1 MLFCENLHAKK
12 FLCYSVAKMKI
23 IVAPNAF
30 KETLSA
36 VEVADCIEQGI
47 RIIWPETAIEKFPLA
62 DGGDGTAD
70 VLVSAMGG
78 KIIAREVT
86 GPLGNKVRAEIG
98 LLGDEMTAVV
108 EMASASGLRLV
119 PLEKRNPLR
128 TTTYGTG
135 ELIKACLDRGAKEI
149 IVGVGGSATV
159 DGGAGMAT
167 ALGAKLLDKFGKPI
181 ESGGEG
187 LKNLFRIDC
196 SQLDSR
202 IKRTKFIVAADVDNP
217 LLGKRGAA
225 RVYAAQKGA
234 TPKMVGELE
243 KYLTNFARVIE
254 KDLGIEV
261 ADLPGAGAG
270 GGLGAGSVAF
280 LNARI
285 KQGVDIVIKAW
296 GLKEKME
303 NADLVFTGE
312 GSIDRQTL
320 YGKVPFGVAKIAK
333 KYGVPVIA
341 IAGNVEDGAYM
352 LSKYGIE
359 AIFSTTPRIMT
370 LAEIRKNPGQ
380 LITNT
385 VEQIM
390 RIYRLRKEGC

>member
-1 MLFCENLHAKK
+1 
-12 FLCYSVAKMKI
+12 MKI
-23 IVAPNAF
+23 IIAPNAF

-47 RIIWPETAIEKFPLA
+47 KRIWPETAIEKSPLA
-62 DGGDGTAD
+62 DGGDGTVD

-78 KIIAREVT
+78 KIIARKVV

-98 LLGDEMTAVV
+98 LLDDEMTAVV

-167 ALGAKLLDKFGKPI
+167 ALGVKLLDKFGKPI

-196 SQLDSR
+196 SHLDSR

-270 GGLGAGSVAF
+270 GGLSAGSVAF

>member
-1 MLFCENLHAKK
+1 M
-12 FLCYSVAKMKI
+12 CYSVAKMKI
-23 IVAPNAF
+23 IIAPNAF

-47 RIIWPETAIEKFPLA
+47 RTIWPETTIEKFPLA
-62 DGGDGTAD
+62 DGGDGTVDAF
-70 VLVSAMGG
+70 VSAMGG
-78 KIIAREVT
+78 KIIARKVT
-86 GPLGNKVRAEIG
+86 GPLGKKVRAEIG

-108 EMASASGLRLV
+108 EMAAASGLRLV
-119 PLEKRNPLR
+119 PLQKRNPLR

-135 ELIKACLDRGAKEI
+135 ELIKACLDRGAKKI

-159 DGGAGMAT
+159 DGGAGMAM

-181 ESGGEG
+181 ELGGEG

-234 TPKMVGELE
+234 PPNMVGELE

-254 KDLGIEV
+254 KDLGVEV
-261 ADLPGAGAG
+261 ANLPGAGAA
-270 GGLGAGSVAF
+270 GGLGAGLVAF

-285 KQGVDIVIKAW
+285 KPGVDIVIKAW

-333 KYGVPVIA
+333 KHGVPVIA
-341 IAGNVEDGAYM
+341 IAGNVEDGADI
-352 LSKYGIE
+352 LLKYGVE

-390 RIYRLRKEGC
+390 RIYRLREEGC

>member
-1 MLFCENLHAKK
+1 M
-12 FLCYSVAKMKI
+12 CYSVAKMKI
-23 IVAPNAF
+23 IIAPNAF

-47 RIIWPETAIEKFPLA
+47 RTIWPETTIEKFPLA
-62 DGGDGTAD
+62 DGGDGTVDAF
-70 VLVSAMGG
+70 VSAMGG
-78 KIIAREVT
+78 KIIARKVT
-86 GPLGNKVRAEIG
+86 GPLGKKVRAEIG

-108 EMASASGLRLV
+108 EMAAASGLRLV
-119 PLEKRNPLR
+119 PLQKRNPLR

-135 ELIKACLDRGAKEI
+135 ELIKACLDRGAKKI

-159 DGGAGMAT
+159 DGGAGMAM

-181 ESGGEG
+181 ELGGEG

-234 TPKMVGELE
+234 PPNMVGELE

-254 KDLGIEV
+254 KDLGVEV
-261 ADLPGAGAG
+261 ANLPGAGAA
-270 GGLGAGSVAF
+270 GGLGAGLVAF

-285 KQGVDIVIKAW
+285 KPGVDLVIKAW

-333 KYGVPVIA
+333 KHGVPVIA
-341 IAGNVEDGAYM
+341 IAGNVEDGADI
-352 LSKYGIE
+352 LLKYGVE

-390 RIYRLRKEGC
+390 RIYRLREEGC

>member
-1 MLFCENLHAKK
+1 
-12 FLCYSVAKMKI
+12 MKI
-23 IVAPNAF
+23 IIAPNAF

-47 RIIWPETAIEKFPLA
+47 RKIWPETTIEKFPLA
-62 DGGDGTAD
+62 DGGDGTVNA
-70 VLVSAMGG
+70 LVSAMGG
-78 KIIAREVT
+78 KIIVRKVT
-86 GPLGNKVRAEIG
+86 GPLGKKVTAEIG
-98 LLGDEMTAVV
+98 LLGNEMTAVV
-108 EMASASGLRLV
+108 EMASASGLWLV
-119 PLEKRNPLR
+119 PLGKRNPLR

-135 ELIKACLDRGAKEI
+135 ELIKACLDRGAKKI

-167 ALGAKLLDKFGKPI
+167 ALGAKLLDKLGKPI
-181 ESGGEG
+181 ELGGEG

-202 IKRTKFIVAADVDNP
+202 IKRTKFIVASDVANP

-254 KDLGIEV
+254 EDLGIEV
-261 ADLPGAGAG
+261 ANVPGAGAA
-270 GGLGAGSVAF
+270 GGLGAGLVAF

-296 GLKEKME
+296 GLNEKME

-333 KYGVPVIA
+333 RYGVPVIA

-390 RIYRLRKEGC
+390 RTYRLRKESC

>member
-1 MLFCENLHAKK
+1 M
-12 FLCYSVAKMKI
+12 CYSVAKMKI
-23 IVAPNAF
+23 IIAPNAF

-36 VEVADCIEQGI
+36 VEVADCIERGI
-47 RIIWPETAIEKFPLA
+47 KRIWPETAIEKSPLA
-62 DGGDGTAD
+62 DGGDGTVDA
-70 VLVSAMGG
+70 LVSATGG
-78 KIIAREVT
+78 KIIARKVT
-86 GPLGNKVRAEIG
+86 GPLGEKVRAEIG
-98 LLGDEMTAVV
+98 LLSDEMTAVV

-119 PLEKRNPLR
+119 PLQKRNPLR

-135 ELIKACLDRGAKEI
+135 ELIKACLDRGAKKI

-159 DGGAGMAT
+159 DGGAGMAM
-167 ALGAKLLDKFGKPI
+167 ALGAKLLDKSGKPI
-181 ESGGEG
+181 ELGGEG

-234 TPKMVGELE
+234 TPKMVGGLE
-243 KYLTNFARVIE
+243 KYLTNFARVIK
-254 KDLGIEV
+254 KDIGVEV
-261 ADLPGAGAG
+261 ANLPGAGAA
-270 GGLGAGSVAF
+270 GGLGAGLVAF

-320 YGKVPFGVAKIAK
+320 YGKVPFGVAKIGK
-333 KYGVPVIA
+333 KYGVPVIV
-341 IAGNVEDGAYM
+341 IAGNVEDDAYIF
-352 LSKYGIE
+352 LKYGIE

-370 LAEIRKNPGQ
+370 LAEIHKNPGQ

-390 RIYRLRKEGC
+390 RIYRLREKGY

>member
-1 MLFCENLHAKK
+1 
-12 FLCYSVAKMKI
+12 MKI
-23 IVAPNAF
+23 IIAPNAF

-47 RIIWPETAIEKFPLA
+47 RKIWPETTIEKFPLA
-62 DGGDGTAD
+62 DGGDGTVNA
-70 VLVSAMGG
+70 LVSAMGG
-78 KIIAREVT
+78 KIIVRKVT
-86 GPLGNKVRAEIG
+86 GPLGRKVTAESG
-98 LLGDEMTAVV
+98 LLGNEMTAVV
-108 EMASASGLRLV
+108 EMASASGLWLV
-119 PLEKRNPLR
+119 PPGKRNPLR

-135 ELIKACLDRGAKEI
+135 ELIKACLDRGAKKI

-167 ALGAKLLDKFGKPI
+167 ALGAKLLDKLGKPI
-181 ESGGEG
+181 ELGGEG

-202 IKRTKFIVAADVDNP
+202 IKRTKFIVASDVANP

-254 KDLGIEV
+254 EDLGIEV
-261 ADLPGAGAG
+261 ANVPGAGAA
-270 GGLGAGSVAF
+270 GGLGAGLVAF

>member
-1 MLFCENLHAKK
+1 
-12 FLCYSVAKMKI
+12 MKI
-23 IVAPNAF
+23 IIAPNAF

-36 VEVADCIEQGI
+36 VEVADCIERGI
-47 RIIWPETAIEKFPLA
+47 KTIWPETAIAKFPLA
-62 DGGDGTAD
+62 DGGDGTVDA
-70 VLVSAMGG
+70 LVSAMGG
-78 KIIAREVT
+78 KVIAREVT
-86 GPLGNKVRAEIG
+86 GPLGKKVRAEIG
-98 LLGDEMTAVV
+98 LLGDEMTGVV

-135 ELIKACLDRGAKEI
+135 ELIKACLDRGAKKI

-181 ESGGEG
+181 GLGGEG
-187 LKNLFRIDC
+187 LRNLFRIDC

-202 IKRTKFIVAADVDNP
+202 IKHTKFIVAADVDNP

-254 KDLGIEV
+254 KGLGVEV
-261 ADLPGAGAG
+261 ADLPGAGAA

-296 GLKEKME
+296 GLKEKMK

-341 IAGNVEDGAYM
+341 IAGNVEDGAYI

-390 RIYRLRKEGC
+390 RIYRLRKTGC

>member
-1 MLFCENLHAKK
+1 
-12 FLCYSVAKMKI
+12 MKI

-47 RIIWPETAIEKFPLA
+47 RKIWPETTIEKFPLA
-62 DGGDGTAD
+62 DGGDGTVDA
-70 VLVSAMGG
+70 LVSAMGG

-119 PLEKRNPLR
+119 PLQKRNPLR

-135 ELIKACLDRGAKEI
+135 ELIKACLDRGAKKI

-181 ESGGEG
+181 ELGGEG

>member
-1 MLFCENLHAKK
+1 
-12 FLCYSVAKMKI
+12 MKI
-23 IVAPNAF
+23 IIAPNTF

-47 RIIWPETAIEKFPLA
+47 KTIWPETAIEKFPLA
-62 DGGDGTAD
+62 DGGDGTVDA
-70 VLVSAMGG
+70 LVSATGG
-78 KIIAREVT
+78 KIIARKVT
-86 GPLGNKVRAEIG
+86 GPLGKKVRAEIG

-135 ELIKACLDRGAKEI
+135 ELIKACLDRGAKKI

-167 ALGAKLLDKFGKPI
+167 ALGAKLLDKSGKPI
-181 ESGGEG
+181 ESGGGG

-202 IKRTKFIVAADVDNP
+202 IKHTKFIVAADVDNP
-217 LLGKRGAA
+217 LLGERGAA

-254 KDLGIEV
+254 KDLGVGV
-261 ADLPGAGAG
+261 ANLPGAGAA

-285 KQGVDIVIKAW
+285 KQGVDIVIEAW
-296 GLKEKME
+296 GLREKMK

-320 YGKVPFGVAKIAK
+320 YGKVPFGVAKIAR

>member
-1 MLFCENLHAKK
+1 
-12 FLCYSVAKMKI
+12 MKI
-23 IVAPNAF
+23 IIAPNAF

-47 RIIWPETAIEKFPLA
+47 KRIWPETTIEKFPLA
-62 DGGDGTAD
+62 DGGDGTVDA
-70 VLVSAMGG
+70 LVSAMGG

-86 GPLGNKVRAEIG
+86 GPLGEKVRAESG

-119 PLEKRNPLR
+119 PLQKRNPLR

-135 ELIKACLDRGAKEI
+135 ELIKACLDRGAKKI

-159 DGGAGMAT
+159 DGGAGMAM

-187 LKNLFRIDC
+187 LKDLFRIDC

-202 IKRTKFIVAADVDNP
+202 IKRTKFIVASDVDNP
-217 LLGKRGAA
+217 LFGKRGAA

-234 TPKMVGELE
+234 TLKMVGELE

-254 KDLGIEV
+254 KDLGVEV
-261 ADLPGAGAG
+261 ANLPGAGAA

-296 GLKEKME
+296 GLNEKMK

-341 IAGNVEDGAYM
+341 IAGNVEDGAYI
-352 LSKYGIE
+352 LLEYGIE

-390 RIYRLRKEGC
+390 RIYRLREKGC

>member
-1 MLFCENLHAKK
+1 
-12 FLCYSVAKMKI
+12 MKI
-23 IVAPNAF
+23 IIAPNAF

-47 RIIWPETAIEKFPLA
+47 KTIWPETAIEKSPLA
-62 DGGDGTAD
+62 DGGDGTVDA
-70 VLVSAMGG
+70 LVSAMGG

-119 PLEKRNPLR
+119 PLQKRNPLR

-135 ELIKACLDRGAKEI
+135 ELIKACLDRGAKKI

-167 ALGAKLLDKFGKPI
+167 ALGAKLLDKSGKSI

>member
-1 MLFCENLHAKK
+1 
-12 FLCYSVAKMKI
+12 MKI
-23 IVAPNAF
+23 IIAPNTF

-47 RIIWPETAIEKFPLA
+47 KTIWPETAIEKFPLA
-62 DGGDGTAD
+62 DGGDGTVDA
-70 VLVSAMGG
+70 LVSATGG
-78 KIIAREVT
+78 KIIARKVT
-86 GPLGNKVRAEIG
+86 GPLGKKVRAEIG

-119 PLEKRNPLR
+119 SLEKRNPLR

-135 ELIKACLDRGAKEI
+135 ELIKACLDRGAKKI

-167 ALGAKLLDKFGKPI
+167 ALGAKLLDKSGKPI
-181 ESGGEG
+181 ESGGGG

-202 IKRTKFIVAADVDNP
+202 IKHTKFIVAADVDNP
-217 LLGKRGAA
+217 LLGERGAA

-254 KDLGIEV
+254 KDLGVGV
-261 ADLPGAGAG
+261 ANLPGAGAA

-285 KQGVDIVIKAW
+285 KQGVDIVIEAW
-296 GLKEKME
+296 GLREKMK

-320 YGKVPFGVAKIAK
+320 YGKVPFGVAKIAR

>member
-1 MLFCENLHAKK
+1 
-12 FLCYSVAKMKI
+12 
-23 IVAPNAF
+23 
-30 KETLSA
+30 T
-36 VEVADCIEQGI
+36 
-47 RIIWPETAIEKFPLA
+47 
-62 DGGDGTAD
+62 
-70 VLVSAMGG
+70 
-78 KIIAREVT
+78 
-86 GPLGNKVRAEIG
+86 
-98 LLGDEMTAVV
+98 
-108 EMASASGLRLV
+108 
-119 PLEKRNPLR
+119 
-128 TTTYGTG
+128 
-135 ELIKACLDRGAKEI
+135 
-149 IVGVGGSATV
+149 
-159 DGGAGMAT
+159 
-167 ALGAKLLDKFGKPI
+167 LGAKLLDKFGKPI

-270 GGLGAGSVAF
+270 GGLSAGSVAF

>member
-1 MLFCENLHAKK
+1 MGRLMLL
-12 FLCYSVAKMKI
+12 
-23 IVAPNAF
+23 
-30 KETLSA
+30 
-36 VEVADCIEQGI
+36 
-47 RIIWPETAIEKFPLA
+47 FPLW
-62 DGGDGTAD
+62 
-70 VLVSAMGG
+70 
-78 KIIAREVT
+78 VT
-86 GPLGNKVRAEIG
+86 GPLGEKVPAEIG

-119 PLEKRNPLR
+119 PLQKRNPLR

-135 ELIKACLDRGAKEI
+135 ELIKACLDRGAKKI
-149 IVGVGGSATV
+149 IIGVGGSATV

-181 ESGGEG
+181 GLGGEG
-187 LKNLFRIDC
+187 LRNLFRIDC

-254 KDLGIEV
+254 KDLEIEV
-261 ADLPGAGAG
+261 ANLPGAGAA
-270 GGLGAGSVAF
+270 GGLGAGLVAF

-296 GLKEKME
+296 GLREKMK
-303 NADLVFTGE
+303 NADLLFTGE

-341 IAGNVEDGAYM
+341 IAGNVEDGAYI

>member
-1 MLFCENLHAKK
+1 VFVRLNPWLKK

-23 IVAPNAF
+23 IIAPNAF

-36 VEVADCIEQGI
+36 VEVADCIEHGI
-47 RIIWPETAIEKFPLA
+47 RKIWPETAIEKFPLA
-62 DGGDGTAD
+62 DGGDGTVDA
-70 VLVSAMGG
+70 LVSAMGG

-86 GPLGNKVRAEIG
+86 GPLGKKVRAEIG

-119 PLEKRNPLR
+119 PLQKRNPLR

-135 ELIKACLDRGAKEI
+135 ELIKACLDGGAKKI

-159 DGGAGMAT
+159 DGGAGMAM
-167 ALGAKLLDKFGKPI
+167 ALGAKLLDKFDKPI

-187 LKNLFRIDC
+187 LKHLFRIDC

-202 IKRTKFIVAADVDNP
+202 IKRTKFIVASDVDNP
-217 LLGKRGAA
+217 LLGKQGAA

-243 KYLTNFARVIE
+243 KYLTNFAQVVK
-254 KDLGIEV
+254 KDLGVEV
-261 ADLPGAGAG
+261 ANLPGAGAA
-270 GGLGAGSVAF
+270 GGLGAGLAAF

-285 KQGVDIVIKAW
+285 EQGVDIVIKAW
-296 GLKEKME
+296 GLKEKMK

-341 IAGNVEDGAYM
+341 IAGNVEDGAYI
-352 LSKYGIE
+352 LLEYGIE

-390 RIYRLRKEGC
+390 RIYRLREEGC

>member
-1 MLFCENLHAKK
+1 VFVRLNSWLKK

-23 IVAPNAF
+23 IIAPNAF

-47 RIIWPETAIEKFPLA
+47 RKIWPETAIEKFPLA
-62 DGGDGTAD
+62 DGGDGTVDA
-70 VLVSAMGG
+70 LVSAMGG
-78 KIIAREVT
+78 RIIARKVT
-86 GPLGNKVRAEIG
+86 GPLGKKVRAEIG

-135 ELIKACLDRGAKEI
+135 ELIKACLDRGAKKI

-181 ESGGEG
+181 ELGGEG

-202 IKRTKFIVAADVDNP
+202 IKHTKFIVAADVDNP
-217 LLGKRGAA
+217 LLGERGAA

-254 KDLGIEV
+254 KDLGVEV
-261 ADLPGAGAG
+261 ANVPGAGAA
-270 GGLGAGSVAF
+270 GGLGAGLVAF
-280 LNARI
+280 LNAQI

-296 GLKEKME
+296 GLREKMK

-320 YGKVPFGVAKIAK
+320 YGKVPFGVAKIAR

-352 LSKYGIE
+352 LSRYGIE

-390 RIYRLRKEGC
+390 RIYRLCKEDC

>member
-1 MLFCENLHAKK
+1 MN
-12 FLCYSVAKMKI
+12 I
-23 IVAPNAF
+23 IIAPNAF

-36 VEVADCIEQGI
+36 LEVADCIEQGI
-47 RIIWPETAIEKFPLA
+47 RKIWPETTIEKFPLA
-62 DGGDGTAD
+62 DGGDGTVDA
-70 VLVSAMGG
+70 LVSATGG
-78 KIIAREVT
+78 KIIARKVT
-86 GPLGNKVRAEIG
+86 GPLGKKVTAEIG

-119 PLEKRNPLR
+119 PLQKRNPLR

-135 ELIKACLDRGAKEI
+135 ELIKACLDRGSKKI

-159 DGGAGMAT
+159 DGGAGMAM
-167 ALGAKLLDKFGKPI
+167 ALGAKLLDKLGKPI
-181 ESGGEG
+181 ELGGEG

-202 IKRTKFIVAADVDNP
+202 IKRTKFIVASDVDNP
-217 LLGKRGAA
+217 LLGKQGAA

-261 ADLPGAGAG
+261 ANLPGAGAA
-270 GGLGAGSVAF
+270 GGLGAGLAAF
-280 LNARI
+280 LNAQI

-296 GLKEKME
+296 GLNEKME

-320 YGKVPFGVAKIAK
+320 YGKVPLGVAKIARK
-333 KYGVPVIA
+333 HGVPVIA
-341 IAGNVEDGAYM
+341 IAGNVEDGAYI

-370 LAEIRKNPGQ
+370 LAEIRGNPGQ

-390 RIYRLRKEGC
+390 RIYRLRNEGC

>member
-1 MLFCENLHAKK
+1 VFIRLNPWLKK

-23 IVAPNAF
+23 IIAPNAF

-36 VEVADCIEQGI
+36 VEVADCIERGI
-47 RIIWPETAIEKFPLA
+47 KRIWQETDIEKFPLA
-62 DGGDGTAD
+62 DGGDGTVDA
-70 VLVSAMGG
+70 LVSAMGG
-78 KIIAREVT
+78 KIIAAEVT
-86 GPLGNKVRAEIG
+86 GPLGKKVQAEIG

-135 ELIKACLDRGAKEI
+135 ELIKACLDRGAKKI

-167 ALGAKLLDKFGKPI
+167 ALGAKLLDKSGKPI

-202 IKRTKFIVAADVDNP
+202 IKHTKFIVAADVDNP

-254 KDLGIEV
+254 KDLGLEV
-261 ADLPGAGAG
+261 ANVPGAGAA
-270 GGLGAGSVAF
+270 GGLGAGLVAF

-296 GLKEKME
+296 GLREKMK

-320 YGKVPFGVAKIAK
+320 YGKVPFGVAKIAR

-390 RIYRLRKEGC
+390 RIYRLSKEDC